1 MLQALRHGIDRLL
14 QAGLVICFVTLS
26 LCVLWQVVSR
36 YLLNDPST
44 FTEEVSRFAVIWL
57 SLLGT
62 AYACGRL
69 EHMAYD
75 MLPAKLSGQALL
87 THMRAVAVLVL
98 VFSVAVFVY
107 GGGKLVARAFEVEQ
121 LSATLEVP
129 MGWVYACI
137 PIAGVC
143 MVFYQVAILV
153 APQDFRAPD
162 EVEAALEQA
171 EKAEKELAA

>member
-1 MLQALRHGIDRLL
+1 MLNGLRHLVDRLL
-14 QAGLVICFVTLS
+14 QAGLIASFVLLS
-26 LCVLWQVVSR
+26 VCVLWQVFSR
-36 YLLNDPST
+36 YVLNAPST

-75 MLPAKLSGQALL
+75 MWASKLSGPALL
-87 THMRAVAVLVL
+87 RHTRGVALIVLL
-98 VFSVAVFVY
+98 FSVAVFVY
-107 GGGKLVARAFEVEQ
+107 GGGRLVLRAFEVEQ

-137 PIAGVC
+137 PLAGVC
-143 MVFYQVAILV
+143 MVFYQVAILI
-153 APQDFRAPD
+153 APQDFHAPR
-162 EVEAALEQA
+162 EVEEAIEH
-171 EKAEKELAA
+171 AEKELTA